1 MNGMACEQ
9 KIFSAPV
16 SSSGSNRWRARR
28 AADLLAH
35 RQELFENML
44 NPLTHVLHA
53 AALQRHGDRA
63 LAEDLVQETCL
74 YAWKNFDHF
83 NLGTNFRAWVLK
95 ILFNL
100 ASNELR
106 KVKHREKMAFCFM
119 KEALRRRKNTAGNDN
134 RDTDVDWE
142 RQYSD
147 MVDDGQKMALD
158 NLNENQRKVFMRVLL
173 GGLSYHECAQEM
185 NVPVGTIMS
194 RLFRARRQLGVD
206 MSVSTFN
213 KAKRLGG
220 KRQNVGAS

>member
-1 MNGMACEQ
+1 
-9 KIFSAPV
+9 
-16 SSSGSNRWRARR
+16 
-28 AADLLAH
+28 
-35 RQELFENML
+35 
-44 NPLTHVLHA
+44 
-53 AALQRHGDRA
+53 
-63 LAEDLVQETCL
+63 
-74 YAWKNFDHF
+74 
-83 NLGTNFRAWVLK
+83 
-95 ILFNL
+95 
-100 ASNELR
+100 
-106 KVKHREKMAFCFM
+106 
-119 KEALRRRKNTAGNDN
+119 
-134 RDTDVDWE
+134 VDWE